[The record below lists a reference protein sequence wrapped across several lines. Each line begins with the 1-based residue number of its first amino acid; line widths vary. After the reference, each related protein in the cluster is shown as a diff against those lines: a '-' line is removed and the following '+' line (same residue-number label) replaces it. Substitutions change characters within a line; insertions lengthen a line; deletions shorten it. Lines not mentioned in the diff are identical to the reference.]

1 MSSLWYILGAMDEK
15 IANGENEEKIEDQAA
30 KDAENE
36 TAPAE
41 DTVKEPSLGE
51 DLAMLD
57 QINVLKAVLIRMKG
71 GRHPSPQIDALLK
84 RRLDFSGESF
94 QGPYIVRLASTLMM
108 IFVLSVIIWAILW
121 VLASGF
127 QMSDFLRVLSVSM
140 ATMIAA
146 IFGIAVFHPS
156 SLPDENQLKKAIDQR
171 LKEMKVRQKD
181 IDGYEEVEAEEENK
195 LVDANFE
202 KIEASGRKHALPDD
216 EVLSSMPKGLDKTKP
231 EDMGSDDPLPDSN
244 QPETEDKIPARPD
257 EKMESETTDSKAAE
271 PEGSEADSPDKQ
283 QNTAK
288 ESDKANPTG

>member
-1 MSSLWYILGAMDEK
+1 MDEK

-108 IFVLSVIIWAILW
+108 IFVLSVLLWSILW

-181 IDGYEEVEAEEENK
+181 IDGYEEAEAEEENK

-202 KIEASGRKHALPDD
+202 KIESSGRKHALPDD
-216 EVLSSMPKGLDKTKP
+216 EVLSSMPEGLGKTKP
-231 EDMGSDDPLPDSN
+231 EDLSSGQSSSDSN
-244 QPETEDKIPARPD
+244 QPDTEDKISARPD
-257 EKMESETTDSKAAE
+257 ENMESETTESRAAE
-271 PEGSEADSPDKQ
+271 SEGSEADSPDKQ

>member
-1 MSSLWYILGAMDEK
+1 MDEK

-30 KDAENE
+30 KDTENE

-108 IFVLSVIIWAILW
+108 IFVLSVILWAILW

-181 IDGYEEVEAEEENK
+181 IDGYEEAEAEEENK

-202 KIEASGRKHALPDD
+202 KIESSGRKHALPDD
-216 EVLSSMPKGLDKTKP
+216 EVLSSMPEGLGKTKP
-231 EDMGSDDPLPDSN
+231 EDLSSGQSSSDSN
-244 QPETEDKIPARPD
+244 QPDTEDKISARPD
-257 EKMESETTDSKAAE
+257 ENMESETTESRAAE